1 MELLRID
8 HFTLRVAPSALPELL
23 HFYTR
28 VLSLRDGPRP
38 AFSFPGHWLYAGES
52 AVVHLA
58 GIEPASGADEEPG
71 RATGKLDHVSLRA
84 AGLAVTRR
92 RLAEL
97 AVPWREAPVPGKAL
111 HQVFVRDP
119 IGLQIE
125 LTFDAAEL
133 AEAGAS

>member
-1 MELLRID
+1 MQLLCID
-8 HFTLRVAPSALPELL
+8 HFTLRVAPAALPDLL

-38 AFSFPGHWLYAGES
+38 AFAFPGHWLYAGDS
-52 AVVHLA
+52 ALVHLA
-58 GIEPASGADEEPG
+58 GIEPDASAVGEGQP
-71 RATGKLDHVSLRA
+71 ATGKLDHISLRA
-84 AGLAVTRR
+84 IGLSITRR

-97 AVPWREAPVPGKAL
+97 DMPWREATVPGAAL

-119 IGLQIE
+119 VGLQIE

-133 AEAGAS
+133 VDAGPT

>member
-1 MELLRID
+1 MQLLRID
-8 HFTLRVAPSALPELL
+8 HYTLRVAPAALPDLL

-38 AFSFPGHWLYAGES
+38 EFSFPGHWLYAGDS
-52 AVVHLA
+52 ALVHLA
-58 GIEPASGADEEPG
+58 GVEPDASAVGQGQP
-71 RATGKLDHVSLRA
+71 ATGRLDHVSLRA
-84 AGLAVTRR
+84 TGLALTRR

-97 AVPWREAPVPGKAL
+97 DMPWREAPVPRAAL
-111 HQVFVRDP
+111 HQIFVRDP

-133 AEAGAS
+133 AEAGPM

>member
-8 HFTLRVAPSALPELL
+8 HFTLRVAPAALPDLL

-38 AFSFPGHWLYAGES
+38 AFTFPGHWLYAGES

-58 GIEPASGADEEPG
+58 GVEAEVTVADEGG

-84 AGLAVTRR
+84 TGLAVTRR

-97 AVPWREAPVPGKAL
+97 NVPWREAPVPGKAL
-111 HQVFVRDP
+111 HQVFLRDP

-133 AEAGAS
+133 AEADAR